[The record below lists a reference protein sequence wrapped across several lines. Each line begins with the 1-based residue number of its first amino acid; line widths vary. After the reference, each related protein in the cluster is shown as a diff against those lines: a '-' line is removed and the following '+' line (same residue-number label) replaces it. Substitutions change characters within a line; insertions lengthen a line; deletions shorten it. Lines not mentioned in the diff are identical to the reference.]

1 MGSYGLSQVLRTF
14 QSIMAAP
21 GGTLN
26 CADFLMFQVKAF
38 VLPFMLFFF
47 NFKLILSARNLSL

>member
-21 GGTLN
+21 NGTLN

-38 VLPFMLFFF
+38 VLPFMLFF
-47 NFKLILSARNLSL
+47 